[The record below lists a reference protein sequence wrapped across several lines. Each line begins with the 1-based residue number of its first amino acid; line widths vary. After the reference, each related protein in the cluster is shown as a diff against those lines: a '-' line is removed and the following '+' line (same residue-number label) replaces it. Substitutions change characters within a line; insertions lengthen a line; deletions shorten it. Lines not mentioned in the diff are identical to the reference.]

1 MTTLGWRLAGFVIGA
16 LLAGCSAQRPVLY
29 PNEHYNSV
37 SPAVVEQ
44 DMSECKARAEEFVKA
59 GSPEEQ
65 KAKKAAKQAA
75 YGGASGA
82 AIGAVAGAVGG
93 GGAGTGAAVGAATG
107 ATAGLFHAIFGGFF
121 GPEGPDPTYANFVA
135 MCLGEKGY
143 QVIGWQ

>member
-1 MTTLGWRLAGFVIGA
+1 MRMLGWRLAGFVIGA
-16 LLAGCSAQRPVLY
+16 LLAGCSAHRPVLY
-29 PNEHYNSV
+29 PNAHYSSV
-37 SPAVVEQ
+37 SSAVVEQ
-44 DMSECKARAEEFVKA
+44 DINECTARAETFVKA
-59 GSPEEQ
+59 GGPEAQ
-65 KAKKAAKQAA
+65 KAKEAAKQAA

-82 AIGAVAGAVGG
+82 AIGAVAGAIG

-135 MCLGEKGY
+135 TCLGEKGY